1 MGKLEGRT
9 RVEVGAI
16 WTLARFQDAGTGAS
30 CPVPRTG

>member
-1 MGKLEGRT
+1 MGKLQART
-9 RVEVGAI
+9 RVEVSAT